1 MLLLTLAILFWFTK
15 ARDVYRKRDDKGDT
29 VILQLWLIG
38 IAMSDVFIVMIGTN
52 INWSESG
59 RNNFFVK
66 LILFPYLNAF
76 IRPLLFTLQ
85 VR

>member
-1 MLLLTLAILFWFTK
+1 MLLLCLALLFWFTK

-29 VILQLWLIG
+29 VLLQLWLIG
-38 IAMSDVFIVMIGTN
+38 IAMSDVFIVVIGTN
-52 INWSESG
+52 INWGESA
-59 RNNFFVK
+59 RKSFFVK

-76 IRPLLFTLQ
+76 IRPILFTLQ